1 METLEQELLLREFQH
16 RYAILGAQLAEDY
29 MKQQTTGSVKI
40 PTFIAEQQKMQYVSD
55 TIQKYMEKGTFNE
68 EYEVAWERIKN
79 KIPDNYS
86 TLM

>member
-29 MKQQTTGSVKI
+29 VKQQTTGSTKI
-40 PTFIAEQQKMQYVSD
+40 PTFIVEQQKMQYVSD

-68 EYEVAWERIKN
+68 EYEKAWESIKN
-79 KIPDNYS
+79 KIPDSYS

>member
-29 MKQQTTGSVKI
+29 MKQQTTGSIKI
-40 PTFIAEQQKMQYVSD
+40 PTFMVEQQKMQYVSD

-68 EYEVAWERIKN
+68 EYEKAWESVKER
-79 KIPDNYS
+79 IPDNYS
-86 TLM
+86 TLL

>member
-16 RYAILGAQLAEDY
+16 RYTILGAQLAEDY
-29 MKQQTTGSVKI
+29 VKQQTTSSTKI
-40 PTFIAEQQKMQYVSD
+40 PTFIVEQQKMQYVSD

-68 EYEVAWERIKN
+68 EYEKAWESIKN

-86 TLM
+86 TLL